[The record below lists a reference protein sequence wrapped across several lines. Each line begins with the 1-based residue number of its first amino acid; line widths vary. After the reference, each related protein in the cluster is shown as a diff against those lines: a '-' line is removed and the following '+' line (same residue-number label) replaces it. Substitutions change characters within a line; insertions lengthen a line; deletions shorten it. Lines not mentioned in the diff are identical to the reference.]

1 MIVADTDVL
10 IDVLRGREPAV
21 ARVSAAITAG
31 TLATTT
37 ITTFEL
43 RSGART
49 GKEVAAIEALLAG
62 LSILSFDERASEAAA
77 VCCRELEPEGRT
89 IGMADYLIAGTCIS
103 REAAL
108 LTRNRRHFDRIRQL
122 VVEGL

>member
-10 IDVLRGREPAV
+10 IDFLRGREPA
-21 ARVSAAITAG
+21 ARVSAAIAAG
-31 TLATTT
+31 ALATTA
-37 ITTFEL
+37 ITAFEL

-49 GKEVAAIEALLAG
+49 AKETTATEGLLAG
-62 LSILSFDERASEAAA
+62 LSVLPFDARASEAAA
-77 VCCRELEPEGRT
+77 ACRRELEAEGRT

-103 REAAL
+103 RAAVL